1 MSKRT
6 PLSFNIEKVTPA
18 PVTPIRKT
26 GLPANTQAGQQENN
40 TESKLTNDQTTKRAN
55 TKAKKA
61 GQGVNFSLRMSCQKP
76 PNSSN
81 CWQYSGIRRLK
92 SMLVEAINDLFAKH
106 GLSRIAD

>member
-18 PVTPIRKT
+18 PATPIKKT

-40 TESKLTNDQTTKRAN
+40 TESKPTNDQTTKRAN
-55 TKAKKA
+55 TKTKKGRAGRQFLAAHVLPEAAKQFKLLA
-61 GQGVNFSLRMSCQKP
+61 VQRDKTTQE
-76 PNSSN
+76 
-81 CWQYSGIRRLK
+81 
-92 SMLVEAINDLFAKH
+92 MLIEAINDFFAKH

>member
-26 GLPANTQAGQQENN
+26 TLPANTQAGQQEN
-40 TESKLTNDQTTKRAN
+40 SADVKLANDQTPKRAN
-55 TKAKKA
+55 TQTKKSRAGRQFLAAHVLPEAAKQFKLLA
-61 GQGVNFSLRMSCQKP
+61 VQRDKTTQE
-76 PNSSN
+76 
-81 CWQYSGIRRLK
+81 
-92 SMLVEAINDLFAKH
+92 MLVEAINDFFAKH